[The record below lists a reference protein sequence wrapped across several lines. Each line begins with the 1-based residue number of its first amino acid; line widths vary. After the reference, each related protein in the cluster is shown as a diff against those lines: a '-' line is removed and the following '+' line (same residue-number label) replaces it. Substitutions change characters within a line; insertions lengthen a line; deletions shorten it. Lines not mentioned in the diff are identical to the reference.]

1 MRNKGPLTVR
11 EAELGKQALEP
22 VWTQNSLI
30 PLSNRN
36 DLG

>member
-11 EAELGKQALEP
+11 EAELGKQTLEP
-22 VWTQNSLI
+22 VGTQNSLI
-30 PLSNRN
+30 PLSTWS